1 MKKTTLILALLPWA
15 ALAEEID
22 GIAAKVGNEV
32 ILKSDV
38 IMEMRRAN
46 ISSADMY
53 EKIRD
58 EIIDRKLILKAANEA
73 KLTLQVWLVDNR
85 VREIIDR
92 AFDGDRNKLMET
104 LSQQKISYPEW
115 YQRMKDDMI
124 VSAMRWNTVDKY
136 VSASPAAMREEY
148 LAHPEKYSTP
158 DIVTVSVIL
167 LRPEDAG
174 LREKISAALKD
185 EDFAELARRFSADSH
200 AAEGGVW
207 KDVRPSEVFKSEVCE
222 EIAKMPKGTLS
233 HWVEIGGWSFLL
245 RKDDETKGRARTF
258 EEAYEDVEATV
269 KNELAN
275 RMQDE
280 WLKRLRAETFVRVY

>member
-73 KLTLQVWLVDNR
+73 KLTLQDWLVDNR

-158 DIVTVSVIL
+158 DVVTVSVIL

-275 RMQDE
+275 RMQAE

>member
-58 EIIDRKLILKAANEA
+58 EMIDRKLILKAANEA
-73 KLTLQVWLVDNR
+73 KLTLQDWLVDNR

-158 DIVTVSVIL
+158 DVVTVSVIL

-200 AAEGGVW
+200 AAEGGMW

-245 RKDDETKGRARTF
+245 RKDDETRGRARTF

>member
-38 IMEMRRAN
+38 IMEMQRAN

-53 EKIRD
+53 GKIRD
-58 EIIDRKLILKAANEA
+58 EMIDRKLILKAANEA
-73 KLTLQVWLVDNR
+73 KLTLQDWLVDNR

-104 LSQQKISYPEW
+104 LSKQKISYPEW
-115 YQRMKDDMI
+115 YQRMKEDMI

-136 VSASPAAMREEY
+136 VSASPSAMREEY
-148 LAHPEKYSTP
+148 LAHPEKYSIP
-158 DIVTVSVIL
+158 DVVTVSVIL
-167 LRPEDAG
+167 LRPEDVG
-174 LREKISAALKD
+174 LREKISTALKD

-200 AAEGGVW
+200 AAQGGVW

-245 RKDDETKGRARTF
+245 RKDEETRGRARTF

-275 RMQDE
+275 RMQAE

>member
-1 MKKTTLILALLPWA
+1 MKTTTLILALLPWA

-38 IMEMRRAN
+38 IMEMQRAN

-53 EKIRD
+53 GKIRD

-73 KLTLQVWLVDNR
+73 KLTLQDWLVDNR

-104 LSQQKISYPEW
+104 LAKQKISYPEW
-115 YQRMKDDMI
+115 YQRMKEDMI

-136 VSASPAAMREEY
+136 VSASPSAMREEY

-158 DIVTVSVIL
+158 DVVTVSVIL
-167 LRPEDAG
+167 LRPEDAN
-174 LREKISAALKD
+174 LREKISTALKD

-200 AAEGGVW
+200 AAQGGVW
-207 KDVRPSEVFKSEVCE
+207 KDVQPSEVFKSEVCE

-245 RKDDETKGRARTF
+245 RKDEETKGRVRTF

-275 RMQDE
+275 RMQAE
-280 WLKRLRAETFVRVY
+280 WIKRLRAETFVRVY

>member
-73 KLTLQVWLVDNR
+73 KLTLQNWLVDNR

-158 DIVTVSVIL
+158 DVVTVSVIL

>member
-1 MKKTTLILALLPWA
+1 MKTTTLILALLPWA

-38 IMEMRRAN
+38 IMEMQRAN

-53 EKIRD
+53 GKIRD

-73 KLTLQVWLVDNR
+73 KLTLQDWLVDNR

-104 LSQQKISYPEW
+104 LSKQKISYPEW
-115 YQRMKDDMI
+115 YQRMKEDMI

-136 VSASPAAMREEY
+136 VSASPSAMREEY

-158 DIVTVSVIL
+158 DVVTVSVIL
-167 LRPEDAG
+167 LRPEDAN
-174 LREKISAALKD
+174 LREKISTALKD

-200 AAEGGVW
+200 AAQGGVW
-207 KDVRPSEVFKSEVCE
+207 KDVQPSEVFKSEVCE

-245 RKDDETKGRARTF
+245 RKDEETKGRARTF

-275 RMQDE
+275 RMQAE
-280 WLKRLRAETFVRVY
+280 WIKRLRAETFVRVY

>member
-73 KLTLQVWLVDNR
+73 KLTLQDWLVDNR

-158 DIVTVSVIL
+158 GIVTVSVIL

-280 WLKRLRAETFVRVY
+280 WFKRLREETFVRVY

>member
-1 MKKTTLILALLPWA
+1 MKTTTLILALLPWA

-22 GIAAKVGNEV
+22 GIAAKVGNDV

-38 IMEMRRAN
+38 IMEMQRAN

-53 EKIRD
+53 GKIRD

-73 KLTLQVWLVDNR
+73 KLTLQDWLVDNR

-104 LSQQKISYPEW
+104 LSKQKISYPEW
-115 YQRMKDDMI
+115 YQRMKEDMI

-136 VSASPAAMREEY
+136 VSASPSAMREEY

-158 DIVTVSVIL
+158 DVVTVSVIL
-167 LRPEDAG
+167 LRPEDAN
-174 LREKISAALKD
+174 LREKISTALKD

-200 AAEGGVW
+200 AAQGGVW
-207 KDVRPSEVFKSEVCE
+207 KDVQPSEVFKSEVCE

-245 RKDDETKGRARTF
+245 RKDEETKGRARTF

-275 RMQDE
+275 RMQAE
-280 WLKRLRAETFVRVY
+280 WIKRLRAETFVRVY